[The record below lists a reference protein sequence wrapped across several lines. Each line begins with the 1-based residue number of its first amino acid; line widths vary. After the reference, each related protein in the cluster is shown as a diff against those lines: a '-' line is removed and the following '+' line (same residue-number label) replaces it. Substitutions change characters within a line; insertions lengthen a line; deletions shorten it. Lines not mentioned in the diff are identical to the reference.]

1 MSRKVFKVLAPRDNP
16 HICYI
21 PVDRKPK
28 IAVLKAKT
36 GKSLYKIICLS
47 AGTELKEHEDIQK
60 LKRTLRKLG
69 YKTIGD
75 WATELV
81 DILYERAENL
91 TQESVIPCVVVSTKE
106 DTEDGLCD

>member
-1 MSRKVFKVLAPRDNP
+1 MQKVFKVLAPRDNP
-16 HICYI
+16 HICHI

-36 GKSLYKIICLS
+36 GKSLYRIICLS
-47 AGTELKEHEDIQK
+47 AGVELKEHEDIQK
-60 LKRTLRKLG
+60 LKKTLRKLG

-81 DILYERAENL
+81 DILYEKAENL
-91 TQESVIPCVVVSTKE
+91 TPETDIPCVLVSTEEEKE
-106 DTEDGLCD
+106 NGICD